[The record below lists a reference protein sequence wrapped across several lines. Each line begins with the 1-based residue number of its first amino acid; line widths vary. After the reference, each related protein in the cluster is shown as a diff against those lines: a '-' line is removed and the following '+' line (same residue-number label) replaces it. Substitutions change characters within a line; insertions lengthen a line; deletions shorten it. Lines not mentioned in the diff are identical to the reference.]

1 MKLSQNLIK
10 ASVLFVL
17 APAFIYIPAL
27 SKTIRQYREYRQ
39 VRQLTEN
46 MASDARHETDA
57 GFAPV
62 LSSGAITE
70 TILTDCKKHGIS
82 ITGYEPDE
90 IDAEDPLRLYSA
102 RLDLSG
108 NFIPLIKTMA
118 ALSRKTDGVRIAAC
132 SFETVKK
139 RGKESTIMLEMQLV
153 LLEDHSHNPE

>member
-108 NFIPLIKTMA
+108 SFIPLIRTMA
-118 ALSRKTDGVRIAAC
+118 ALSEKTDGVRIAGC
-132 SFETVKK
+132 SFDTVQK
-139 RGKESTIMLEMQLV
+139 RGKRNTIMLEVELV